1 MKKMLAVIMIVVF
14 SFHISML
21 SLMAAGETITQVSG
35 EKSGNITV
43 GYDAGVSYT
52 VTIPANVTFTDTEK
66 SVERGL
72 QVSNVVLDEGSTL
85 SINITSLNNFRM
97 VNGEGYIEY
106 SLLANNNETPKENN
120 YIILTVLAGERSGWV
135 ILDFITELNKDHVFY
150 AGNYTDTLT
159 FTVTVN

>member
-1 MKKMLAVIMIVVF
+1 MLAVIVIGIF
-14 SFHISML
+14 IFHISVL
-21 SLMAAGETITQVSG
+21 SLMAAGETITQDSG

-72 QVSNVVLDEGSTL
+72 QVSNVVLDEGSAL

-106 SLLANNNETPKENN
+106 SLLANNNETPKDNS
-120 YIILTVLAGERSGWV
+120 YTILTVLAGERSGWV
-135 ILDFITELNKDHVFY
+135 ILDFITELNKDHVVY